1 MDELGRIRDHIT
13 IDNLTDDANKDEFTE
28 LVKRRKP
35 DVIVVGGMS
44 ITTTKLMQTLKELVA
59 KMFGDD
65 QAETSWGE
73 DSRSEPSQAPPVVYI
88 QDEVARIYQHSQR
101 AEDDFPQLSLVG
113 RYCAGLA
120 RYAQSPLNE
129 YAALGSDLTA
139 ITFDEEA
146 QPLVRYIILGGFLD

>member
-1 MDELGRIRDHIT
+1 MT

-44 ITTTKLMQTLKELVA
+44 MSTTKLMQSLKELVA
-59 KMFGDD
+59 KIFGDD
-65 QAETSWGE
+65 QAETSWGD
-73 DSRSEPSQAPPVVYI
+73 DSRNDPSQAPPVVYV
-88 QDEVARIYQHSQR
+88 QDEVARIFQHSKR
-101 AEDDFPQLSLVG
+101 AEEDFPQLSLVG

-120 RYAQSPLNE
+120 RYTQSPLNE

-146 QPLVRYIILGGFLD
+146 QPLVRHALDEQN